1 MRALLLLF
9 LFPFFGQCRNY
20 CSSGTYPTAHDT
32 TDTLF
37 CVLSARAARA
47 ATLLAQT
54 ASYDNAVAS
63 IRKAQAIDFKEHVVS
78 FGKDSTGQV
87 IHSLT
92 GTGNIN
98 NGYIPA
104 INNRLADIHIHTN
117 EQPPSTGDLYGF
129 IDQITTDTSYIR
141 YIITPMGTEYAL
153 VLLNK
158 KEALS
163 FNISYARRAGIKQIQ
178 SDGAA
183 VIYQPTFPPQ
193 LVDEFNE
200 LRSWNHATHEAAL
213 AFLLKKYKA
222 GIALLK
228 QNTGGHYTALDVVE
242 KKDKQGDKTYLLSH
256 CP

>member
-1 MRALLLLF
+1 MRIAALLCFIPF
-9 LFPFFGQCRNY
+9 LWPFNNDHSAR
-20 CSSGTYPTAHDT
+20 TYTLTRDT
-32 TDTLF
+32 TNADI
-37 CVLSARAARA
+37 CILSGKAARA

-63 IRKAQAIDFKEHVVS
+63 IRKAQAIHFKEHVVS
-78 FGKDSTGQV
+78 FGKDSTGKM

-98 NGYIPA
+98 NGYVPA

-117 EQPPSTGDLYGF
+117 EQPPSSGDLYGF
-129 IDQITTDTSYIR
+129 IDQIITDANYIR
-141 YIITPMGTEYAL
+141 YIITPKGKAYAL
-153 VLLNK
+153 VLINK
-158 KEALS
+158 EEALN
-163 FNISYARRAGIKQIQ
+163 FNTFYSRRAGIKQTQ
-178 SDGAA
+178 SDGSS
-183 VIYQPTFPPQ
+183 INYQPTFPQQ

-200 LRSWNHATHEAAL
+200 LISWNHTTHEVAL
-213 AFLLKKYKA
+213 VFLLKKYKT